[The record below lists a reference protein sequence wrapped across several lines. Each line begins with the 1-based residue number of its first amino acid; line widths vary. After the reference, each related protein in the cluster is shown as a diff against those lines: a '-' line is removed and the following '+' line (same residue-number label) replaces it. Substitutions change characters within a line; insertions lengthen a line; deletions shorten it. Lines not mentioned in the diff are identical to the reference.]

1 LFQVSSDV
9 KLTWSNRLH
18 IEGSDFYNNT
28 AFMGGALFATGD
40 TADSDP
46 AQVSPTIIVHDASE
60 LRLVSDTI
68 ETTSFRENV
77 AEVQGGGVS
86 LMHVYGGITV
96 KR

>member
-1 LFQVSSDV
+1 
-9 KLTWSNRLH
+9 
-18 IEGSDFYNNT
+18 
-28 AFMGGALFATGD
+28 MGGALFATGD